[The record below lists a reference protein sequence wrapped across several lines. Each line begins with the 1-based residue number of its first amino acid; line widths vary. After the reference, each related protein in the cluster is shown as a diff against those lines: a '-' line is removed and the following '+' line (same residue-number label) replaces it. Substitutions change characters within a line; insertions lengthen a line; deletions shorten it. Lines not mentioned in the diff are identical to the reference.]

1 MSAKREFFVV
11 IEEGEDG
18 YYIAEVP
25 QLRGCYT
32 QAKNLDELM
41 KRVREAI
48 ALCLEEE
55 HKDIGRAG
63 KETTRIIGIQKVTV

>member
-41 KRVREAI
+41 KRIREAI

-55 HKDIGRAG
+55 HEDSGGAD